1 MAIYDVTDLEVYR
14 RSLESLKLIYKIS
27 YKIPESHQR
36 LRTQIINSAESIP
49 PLIAE
54 GFAKI

>member
-27 YKIPESHQR
+27 YKIRDTFKQKKYDEY
-36 LRTQIINSAESIP
+36 
-49 PLIAE
+49 
-54 GFAKI
+54 F